1 MRDALTRLLEGAG
14 FRVVAAHE
22 SAHPFLTSLGLEHPE
37 LAIIDLSLESADA
50 MTVLQEAHQ
59 LYGRVRLL
67 AMARRLDHGAMD
79 ACFRAG
85 ASGYLDRST
94 ARFDALVDALH
105 AIARGNNV
113 FPAHAV
119 ESLLRGAARR
129 DPRAD
134 MLRALSDREREVL
147 AYLSVGA
154 DNLQIA
160 SMLKIS
166 ERTVK
171 AHVSNLYRKLG
182 QENRTQLALLARQS
196 GVRPP
201 PNWPG
206 NDRDGAEG

>member
-1 MRDALTRLLEGAG
+1 MRDSLTRLLEGAG
-14 FRVVAAHE
+14 FRVVSAPEAAP
-22 SAHPFLTSLGLEHPE
+22 PFLASLGHEHPE
-37 LAIIDLSLESADA
+37 LAIVDLSLESADA

-59 LYGRVRLL
+59 LYPRVRLL
-67 AMARRLDHGAMD
+67 AMARQLDHGIMD

-105 AIARGNNV
+105 AISRGNNV

-129 DPRAD
+129 DSRAD
-134 MLRALSDREREVL
+134 MLRTLSDREREVL

-160 SMLKIS
+160 AMLRIS

-171 AHVSNLYRKLG
+171 AHVSSLYRKLG

-201 PNWPG
+201 PSWPG
-206 NDRDGAEG
+206 NNPDDAQG